1 MLVKTFLHII
11 QNQRMIFFFFLI
23 FLVKTSNKFLIP
35 AKVIEQ
41 RHYIDAHSSVPIFM
55 FHLMR

>member
-1 MLVKTFLHII
+1 MLVKTFLHIS
-11 QNQRMIFFFFLI
+11 QNQRMI

-41 RHYIDAHSSVPIFM
+41 RHYIDAHSSVPIFT
-55 FHLMR
+55 FHSMR